1 MYSFH
6 NSSNVTDGR
15 AISAWTCSKSGVTR
29 SATVLGGSGITRLR
43 TSPDPR
49 SATPSKRIPAA
60 AAAVKPGGGRP
71 VGDHR
76 LRGRSESPGRPGKVL
91 PSSPGPAGVVHDR
104 NPGAH
109 GRAGSS
115 LSGALAHSQRY
126 NGSQRSQITRL
137 RQPMSWLGRNVT
149 VGAFRSGGGWCC
161 GRCCDVVGPRVAAL
175 GGFANPPF
183 LACSSLSGCC
193 PIAFVGDDSVGDPCL
208 LRHVLGPPS
217 SRIFCRARVSPRR
230 RAASTEGWRKGGS
243 KRIEAPRLAPPVATP
258 NGRRLGTPRM
268 DQFHPS
274 LGSIVRVRPGSFVLW
289 PI

>member
-1 MYSFH
+1 M
-6 NSSNVTDGR
+6 
-15 AISAWTCSKSGVTR
+15 
-29 SATVLGGSGITRLR
+29 
-43 TSPDPR
+43 
-49 SATPSKRIPAA
+49 
-60 AAAVKPGGGRP
+60 
-71 VGDHR
+71 GDHR

-115 LSGALAHSQRY
+115 LSGTLAHSQRY

-137 RQPMSWLGRNVT
+137 RRPMSWLGRNVT

-230 RAASTEGWRKGGS
+230 RAASTEGWRKG
-243 KRIEAPRLAPPVATP
+243 APR
-258 NGRRLGTPRM
+258 GSRRRAWRHLWPRPM
-268 DQFHPS
+268 GGDWVRRGWISSIRAWVLS
-274 LGSIVRVRPGSFVLW
+274 LGFGPVPSSCGRSDQPSRRSSPGPDLPPGGS
-289 PI
+289 